1 MIAGWKMDGSNCFK
15 DFRVR
20 NLGLI
25 GSISVSGQLST
36 YPSPNSTTVNLQ
48 QVKINVGLGE
58 GWVGSCQDTDI
69 DPNN

>member
-1 MIAGWKMDGSNCFK
+1 MIAGWKMDGPNRFK

-36 YPSPNSTTVNLQ
+36 YPSPNSTTVN
-48 QVKINVGLGE
+48 
-58 GWVGSCQDTDI
+58 
-69 DPNN
+69 